1 MRVTIKT
8 KLAAA
13 FGFVL
18 ALSVASGIVAAVKL
32 AALNDTMD
40 GIVNGTAK
48 RSLEAAEM
56 KTALL
61 QGLRAEKNMVIASS
75 DEEIR
80 NFEQDLLKARKQS
93 FQILDS
99 IKASAT
105 EQGRRMIGDI
115 IVLIDKQV
123 KLQDQTIHD
132 AKLNSNNAA
141 TALITSETHPAF
153 TQALASIDALTHATE
168 QATATNR
175 TSALLDL
182 ARLRA
187 AMLAARGDLLDSM
200 LPVNMDDLA
209 QRSDRALKS
218 LAALGRQSEA
228 TLAQMRSGG
237 DTSVFAGQLDT
248 WLKTAEKVVDLNRG
262 GGTILAVQRSIGE
275 GRKAFG
281 ETIAA
286 TDAYIDFVQAN
297 MRAAQEGTVATYQQ
311 ARIMLLGVIAASILV
326 SIVAAAW
333 IAISI
338 SRGLR
343 RAIDLATA
351 VADGDLSQT
360 VAVTTN
366 DEVSDM
372 VDALNAMT
380 AKLRSVVSEA
390 SAASS
395 NVSSGSQELSAT
407 AEDLSQ
413 GATEQAASAEE
424 ASASMEQMAANIKQN
439 ADNAAQ
445 TEKIAKQSASDAQAS
460 GEAVNRAVIAMQT
473 IAEKINIVQEI
484 ARQTDLLALN
494 AAVEAARAGEH
505 GRGFAVVASEV
516 RKLAERSQTAAAEIS
531 TVSSQTVKAAQEAGA
546 MLMRLVPD
554 IKKTAELVAEISA
567 SCREQDVGGDQI
579 NQAIQQLDKVTQRN
593 AAASEQMSATAE
605 ELAAQ
610 SEQLQANIAFFRM
623 AQETPVRASQ
633 PFRAARP
640 AGDTQAKA
648 PRPPASLRAPERPA
662 SSSPARA
669 VSPVVRKSAAD
680 RGRGFA
686 LALAEGGADKQDH
699 EFEKY

>member
-1 MRVTIKT
+1 
-8 KLAAA
+8 
-13 FGFVL
+13 
-18 ALSVASGIVAAVKL
+18 
-32 AALNDTMD
+32 
-40 GIVNGTAK
+40 
-48 RSLEAAEM
+48 M

-115 IVLIDKQV
+115 TVLIDKQV

-141 TALITSETHPAF
+141 TVLITNETHPAF

-168 QATATNR
+168 QATGANR
-175 TSALLDL
+175 TTALLDL

-209 QRSDRALKS
+209 QRSDLALKS
-218 LAALGRQSEA
+218 LAALRRQSEA
-228 TLAQMRSGG
+228 ALPQMRSGG

-248 WLKTAEKVVDLNRG
+248 WLKTAEKVVELNRG

-281 ETIAA
+281 EAIAA

-297 MRAAQEGTVATYQQ
+297 MRAAQEAAVATYEQ
-311 ARIMLLGVIAASILV
+311 ARIMLLAVIAASILV
-326 SIVAAAW
+326 SILAAAW
-333 IAISI
+333 IALSI

-351 VADGDLSQT
+351 VADGDLSKT

-460 GEAVNRAVIAMQT
+460 GEAVSRAVIAMQT

-623 AQETPVRASQ
+623 AQETPVRAAQ